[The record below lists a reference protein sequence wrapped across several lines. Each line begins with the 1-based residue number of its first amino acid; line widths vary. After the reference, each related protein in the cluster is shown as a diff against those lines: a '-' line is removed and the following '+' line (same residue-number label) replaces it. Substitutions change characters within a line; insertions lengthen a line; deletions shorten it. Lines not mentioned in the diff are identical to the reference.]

1 MFKLEPRP
9 QASRLWTYG
18 SPLLALA
25 VTVLIGIALFMALG
39 KDPVR

>member
-18 SPLLALA
+18 SPLLAFEDHS
-25 VTVLIGIALFMALG
+25 VWCFQFFSTRVPAL
-39 KDPVR
+39 V